1 LRISKKIA
9 LIVIIVGIAIAS
21 VSIVYFLIHQW
32 GVEKFVEMD
41 DILIDLDANG
51 NASCQFISCV
61 PPSKLADVLK
71 RVASATGADNME
83 RLYVE
88 SMRGSLARY
97 GLEIKNPVCKVT
109 GLDAEENF
117 KIVMSW
123 ETDAFARWENNVWR
137 INMEFVDKES
147 AAQEIVAEQYSLWT
161 SILSISEN
169 SQYEVFQRT
178 TFVLPSDVE
187 NVACSLI
194 GTWKTDYGGGSYEID
209 SVYLGWTEGRTTI
222 IENDHAL
229 IATEN
234 EITLTPQQFLE
245 NYSAYTVTYNSAPPK
260 DTSFASSVNLVRLDL
275 KYGRELS
282 ESYLIYDGKSWYPLS
297 PAQVL
302 YYAADAIV
310 TTSQGGQF
318 SIQEPVK
325 SVVPPDDESGDWA
338 SCWKDLSKDEYVAI
352 ARAVCEE
359 IESTGKAPG
368 TLGTTIGNLRFRD
381 ILFTFTRILS
391 SYGGLEGLP
400 EEVTLAPAPSGEL
413 TWDNNTVPA
422 NHTYFL
428 LPDTLVITNTP
439 MVYEVLENIPRP
451 NYDNRKLAEEICNWT
466 GTNITYG
473 LSLAPPTSEEV
484 LISRKGQ
491 CRDYT
496 NVYLALSRTAG
507 IPARRV
513 SGWVITEWQPPAGWE
528 FVVGTTPDGK
538 TVASHAWIQVF
549 VPGEGWVQVEPQ
561 SKKPDLYVGEL
572 PYEVYKQVEVKQ
584 TWMEALAAY
593 ETARG
598 LI

>member
-1 LRISKKIA
+1 MHIKKIA
-9 LIVIIVGIAIAS
+9 LIVILVGVTIAF
-21 VSIVYFLIHQW
+21 VSITYLLMHQREF
-32 GVEKFVEMD
+32 EKFVKMD
-41 DILIDLDANG
+41 GILIDLDANG
-51 NASCQFISCV
+51 NASCQFIACV

-71 RVASATGADNME
+71 RVTSATGVDKMGE
-83 RLYVE
+83 MYVE

-97 GLEIKNPVCKVT
+97 GLEMKNPVCEVT
-109 GLDAEENF
+109 GLGTEENF

-123 ETDAFARWENNVWR
+123 KTDAFARWENNVWR
-137 INMEFVDKES
+137 INMEFVDRES
-147 AAQEIVAEQYSLWT
+147 AVQEIVAEQYSLWA
-161 SILSISEN
+161 SILSVSEN
-169 SQYEVFQRT
+169 AQYEVFQRT
-178 TFVLPSDVE
+178 TLALPSGAE
-187 NVACSLI
+187 NVECSLI
-194 GTWKTDYGGGSYEID
+194 GTWKIDYGGGSYEID
-209 SVYLGWTEGRTTI
+209 SVYLGWIDGKTTI
-222 IENDHAL
+222 IENDYAL
-229 IATEN
+229 IATEH
-234 EITLTPQQFLE
+234 EITLTFQQFLE
-245 NYSAYTVTYNSAPPK
+245 NYSAYTVTYSSGPPE
-260 DTSFASSVNLVRLDL
+260 DASFTSSVNLVRLDL

-282 ESYLIYDGKSWYPLS
+282 ESYLIYDGGSWYSLS

-310 TTSQGGQF
+310 TTSQGGKF

-325 SVVPPDDESGDWA
+325 GVVPPDDESGDWT

-359 IESTGKAPG
+359 IDSTGKVPG
-368 TLGTTIGNLRFRD
+368 TLGTIIGNLRFRD

-400 EEVTLAPAPSGEL
+400 GEVTFVPAPSGEL
-413 TWDNNTVPA
+413 TWDNNVVPA
-422 NHTYFL
+422 NHAYFL
-428 LPDTLVITNTP
+428 LPDTFVIIDTP
-439 MVYEVLENIPRP
+439 MVHEVLENILQP
-451 NYDNRKLAEEICNWT
+451 NYDNRELAEEICNWT

-513 SGWVITEWQPPAGWE
+513 SGWVITKWQPPAGWE

-538 TVASHAWIQVF
+538 TVASHAWVQVF
-549 VPGEGWVQVEPQ
+549 VLGEEWVQVEPQ
-561 SKKPDLYVGEL
+561 SKRPNLYMGEL